1 MADRKGSLKAPDFD
15 LRTTLMSGQVFG
27 WKESEGWHYG
37 EVAGKPTRVKQD
49 GNALLFEGALKKEIA
64 HYFALDEDI
73 TTISKRISRNDPV
86 LSKAV
91 KEFRGL
97 RLLRQDPWI
106 CVVSFVCSAFSNI
119 PRIERK
125 LHNLRT
131 EYGRTTELHDH
142 VIHLFPSP
150 QSLGSASLSDLRA
163 CGLGFR
169 DGYVKELGER
179 MQHFDVAR
187 LRKENYENAKAALME
202 SAGIGEKVADCICL
216 FSLDKHEAFPI
227 DVWIARVMAKLYGKE
242 IRAMFPKTKFSYK
255 DIQTFARAKWDGD
268 AGYAQAFLYMY
279 ARKHK
284 LGAERKE

>member
-1 MADRKGSLKAPDFD
+1 MANCKGSLKAPDFD
-15 LRTTLMSGQVFG
+15 LRTTLVSGQVFG
-27 WKESEGWHYG
+27 WKESEGWYYG
-37 EVAGKPTRVKQD
+37 EVAGKPTRVRQD
-49 GNALLFEGALKKEIA
+49 GDALLFEGASKKEIEY
-64 HYFALDEDI
+64 YFALDEN
-73 TTISKRISRNDPV
+73 TTAISKRISRNDPM

-106 CVVSFVCSAFSNI
+106 CTVSFVCSAVSNI
-119 PRIERK
+119 PRIEK
-125 LHNLRT
+125 ELHNLRT
-131 EYGRTTELHDH
+131 KYGRTAELHGN

-150 QSLGSASLSDLRA
+150 QAVGAAPISELRA

-169 DGYVKELGER
+169 DKYVKGLGKRMER
-179 MQHFDVAR
+179 FDVSK
-187 LRKENYENAKAALME
+187 LKKENYEDAKAALME

-242 IRAMFPKTKFSYK
+242 IRNMFSDTKFSYR
-255 DIQTFARAKWDGD
+255 DVQRFARAKWDKD

>member
-1 MADRKGSLKAPDFD
+1 MADSKGNLKAHDFD
-15 LRTTLMSGQVFG
+15 LHTTLVSGQVFG
-27 WKESEGWHYG
+27 WKESEGWYYG
-37 EVAGKPTRVKQD
+37 EIMGKPTRVRQD
-49 GNALLFEGALKKEIA
+49 GDTLLFEGASKKEIEY
-64 HYFALDEDI
+64 YFAIDED
-73 TTISKRISRNDPV
+73 TAAVSKRISRNDPV

-106 CVVSFVCSAFSNI
+106 CTISFVCSAFSNI
-119 PRIERK
+119 PRIEKK

-131 EYGRTTELHDH
+131 KYGRTTELHGY

-150 QSLGSASLSDLRA
+150 QALGAAPISELRA

-169 DGYVKELGER
+169 DKYVKGLGER
-179 MQHFDVAR
+179 MERFDVSK
-187 LRKENYENAKAALME
+187 LKKKNYEDAKATLME

-227 DVWIARVMAKLYGKE
+227 DVWIARVMAKLYGKK
-242 IRAMFPKTKFSYK
+242 IHAMFPKTKFSYR
-255 DIQTFARAKWDGD
+255 DIQTFARANWGND

>member
-1 MADRKGSLKAPDFD
+1 
-15 LRTTLMSGQVFG
+15 
-27 WKESEGWHYG
+27 
-37 EVAGKPTRVKQD
+37 
-49 GNALLFEGALKKEIA
+49 
-64 HYFALDEDI
+64 
-73 TTISKRISRNDPV
+73 
-86 LSKAV
+86 
-91 KEFRGL
+91 
-97 RLLRQDPWI
+97 
-106 CVVSFVCSAFSNI
+106 
-119 PRIERK
+119 

-169 DGYVKELGER
+169 DRYVKELGER

-242 IRAMFPKTKFSYK
+242 IRVMFPRTKFSYK